1 MTTSTII
8 LANGAEFPTI
18 AVDSNTRRYQGA
30 DRDVWEIKIPIDA
43 TTFDE
48 LRASFV
54 AENLSE
60 IILTETTTYEPETNE
75 DGEVVTREPTVDK
88 FYHYNYSI
96 VKELGVRES
105 QGMYFVELAQK
116 TDLEIA
122 QETQA
127 NNITML
133 TECVLEM
140 SEFVY
145 A

>member
-1 MTTSTII
+1 MVTPTII

-30 DRDVWEIKIPIDA
+30 DRYLWEIKIPIEA

-60 IILTETTTYEPETNE
+60 IILKETTTYEPETNE
-75 DGEVVTREPTVDK
+75 DGEVVTREPTVDR

-116 TDLEIA
+116 TELEIA
-122 QETQA
+122 QEEQGKA
-127 NNITML
+127 L
-133 TECVLEM
+133 AALLYGEG
-140 SEFVY
+140 
-145 A
+145 

>member
-1 MTTSTII
+1 MITSTII

-30 DRDVWEIKIPIDA
+30 DRDMWEIKIPIDA

-48 LRASFV
+48 LRAAFV

-60 IILTETTTYEPETNE
+60 IILTQTITYEPETDEN
-75 DGEVVTREPTVDK
+75 GEVVTREPTVDR

-105 QGMYFVELAQK
+105 QAMYFVELAQK

-122 QETQA
+122 QETQ
-127 NNITML
+127 
-133 TECVLEM
+133 TEQIALLQDCILEL
-140 SEFVY
+140 S
-145 A
+145 AK

>member
-1 MTTSTII
+1 MVISTII

-18 AVDSNTRRYQGA
+18 AVDSTTRRYQGA
-30 DRDVWEIKIPIDA
+30 DRDMWEIKIPIDV

-75 DGEVVTREPTVDK
+75 DGEIVTREPTVDK

-96 VKELGVRES
+96 VKEFGVRES

-116 TDLEIA
+116 TELEIA
-122 QETQA
+122 QETQ
-127 NNITML
+127 
-133 TECVLEM
+133 TEQIALLQDCILEL
-140 SEFVY
+140 S
-145 A
+145 AK

>member
-1 MTTSTII
+1 MVKSTII

-18 AVDSNTRRYQGA
+18 AVDSNVRRYQGT
-30 DRDVWEIKIPIDA
+30 DRAMWEIKIPIEA

-48 LRASFV
+48 LRAAFV

-60 IILTETTTYEPETNE
+60 IILTQTTTYEPEANE

-116 TDLEIA
+116 TDLEVA
-122 QETQA
+122 QEEQGQL
-127 NNITML
+127 L
-133 TECVLEM
+133 TLLLKGE
-140 SEFVY
+140 
-145 A
+145 

>member
-1 MTTSTII
+1 M
-8 LANGAEFPTI
+8 
-18 AVDSNTRRYQGA
+18 
-30 DRDVWEIKIPIDA
+30 WEVKIPIDA

-75 DGEVVTREPTVDK
+75 DGEVVTREPTVDR

-116 TDLEIA
+116 TNLEIT
-122 QETQA
+122 QEEQTEQ
-127 NNITML
+127 ITL
-133 TECVLEM
+133 LQDCILEL
-140 SEFVY
+140 S
-145 A
+145 AK

>member
-1 MTTSTII
+1 MITSTII

-30 DRDVWEIKIPIDA
+30 DRDMWEIKIPIDA

-48 LRASFV
+48 LRAAFV

-60 IILTETTTYEPETNE
+60 IILTQTITYEPETDEN
-75 DGEVVTREPTVDK
+75 GEVVTREPTVDK

-116 TDLEIA
+116 TDLEITQEA
-122 QETQA
+122 Q
-127 NNITML
+127 
-133 TECVLEM
+133 TEQIALLQDCILEL
-140 SEFVY
+140 S
-145 A
+145 AK

>member
-1 MTTSTII
+1 MITSTII

-30 DRDVWEIKIPIDA
+30 DRDMWEIKIPIDA

-48 LRASFV
+48 LRAAFM

-75 DGEVVTREPTVDK
+75 DGEVVTREPTVDR

-105 QGMYFVELAQK
+105 QGIYFVELAQK
-116 TDLEIA
+116 TDLEIT
-122 QETQA
+122 QETQTEQ
-127 NNITML
+127 IML
-133 TECVLEM
+133 LQDCVLEL
-140 SEFVY
+140 S
-145 A
+145 AK

>member
-1 MTTSTII
+1 MVISTII

-30 DRDVWEIKIPIDA
+30 DRDMWEIKIPIDA
-43 TTFDE
+43 ATLDE

-75 DGEVVTREPTVDK
+75 DGEVVTREPTVDR

-116 TDLEIA
+116 TNLEIT
-122 QETQA
+122 QEEQTEQ
-127 NNITML
+127 ITL
-133 TECVLEM
+133 LQDCILEL
-140 SEFVY
+140 S
-145 A
+145 AK

>member
-1 MTTSTII
+1 MITSTII

-30 DRDVWEIKIPIDA
+30 DRDMWEIKIPIDA

-48 LRASFV
+48 LRAAFV

-75 DGEVVTREPTVDK
+75 DGEVVTREPTVDR

-116 TDLEIA
+116 TELEIA
-122 QETQA
+122 QEEQGKA
-127 NNITML
+127 L
-133 TECVLEM
+133 AALLYGEG
-140 SEFVY
+140 
-145 A
+145 

>member
-1 MTTSTII
+1 MVTSTII

-30 DRDVWEIKIPIDA
+30 DRDMWEVKIPIDA
-43 TTFDE
+43 VTFDE
-48 LRASFV
+48 LREAFV

-75 DGEVVTREPTVDK
+75 DGEIVTREPTVDR

-105 QGMYFVELAQK
+105 QAMYFVELAQK
-116 TDLEIA
+116 TEIEIA
-122 QETQA
+122 QEEQGKA
-127 NNITML
+127 L
-133 TECVLEM
+133 AALLYGEG
-140 SEFVY
+140 
-145 A
+145 